1 MEMHASWAAR
11 PSNGSEMHKM
21 TKTIRMARAKL
32 KRKRMPLLIREC
44 IIPVDGKLL
53 LEEVEATRRGR
64 GWGALCQQGV
74 GVRKSCACR

>member
-32 KRKRMPLLIREC
+32 MRKRMPLLIREASM
-44 IIPVDGKLL
+44 PVDGKLL
-53 LEEVEATRRGR
+53 LEEVEGGGGKEGGGGGHERAAVKQRGR
-64 GWGALCQQGV
+64 
-74 GVRKSCACR
+74 S